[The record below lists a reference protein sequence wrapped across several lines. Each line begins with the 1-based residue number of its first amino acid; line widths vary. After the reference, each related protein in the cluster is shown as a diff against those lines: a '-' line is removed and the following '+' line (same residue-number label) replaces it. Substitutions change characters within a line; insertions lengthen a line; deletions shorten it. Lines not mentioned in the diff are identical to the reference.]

1 MKNLFRFAM
10 AVAVLFTAS
19 CAKEDIS
26 SSIGGGEVEVTFT
39 ANLADLGTRAIG
51 DGTKANEV
59 YLAIYEAGTNNA
71 LDKEIIDPTKPIDVV
86 DKKASISVV
95 LLKDKKYDLVF
106 WAQNSSLDCFELN
119 VENRYMEIDYTGAK
133 SQVEKSDAF
142 FLVRNDWQAGKDKT
156 TFDLHRPFAQLNVG
170 LSENERNKVI
180 KNGVDVEKLYSKAV
194 VEDVYNVLDLGY
206 ANPGAVSCSDD
217 FNGTV
222 TFKFAEK
229 PEEAL
234 SVSGVNYE
242 YLSMNYLLV
251 DKTNIDVTYTF
262 VEKDAEGTKYIRPY
276 YNVPLQRNY
285 RTNIVGNLLSSEYD
299 FNVIIVPG
307 FDGDNDT
314 TVEYPEEGKLENLIT
329 PNLSKKSAQI
339 ILQSDVTWTTDARI
353 GFTPLIPE
361 GAALKDLT
369 IQGGEVS
376 RAGEQPKI
384 IFNGDGVGAVRAANG
399 GTITFRNVTIVDE
412 SESYAENSWEYGY
425 LELGGKLVFE
435 DCTFVNAMMFEGT
448 EATFTNCNF
457 NSNKDS
463 EYALWVSDGDVTVS
477 ESTIEGPRGIKVH
490 EAYGSEVASVAIDK
504 CQFKGISKKPALA
517 IGDVN
522 ADTAISITNCTIDAQ
537 PGDQGLYIY
546 ETDTDVTTFNFTC
559 ENNTLVAKEESLA
572 DVVSKPGATVT
583 IPAGEYTFPTG
594 VAAGVTINAEGA
606 VFTGSSNLNINGAT
620 VIGATFSNPSGNA
633 SRSTINGTFKNCT
646 FEGSNGLR
654 YCYTGETCVFEDCVF
669 SGDVYGAHFD
679 GGDHNVTF
687 TRCQFS
693 GFNAFGS
700 EIPLLTMN
708 ECTFKSN
715 GKSGY
720 NGANL
725 WGATVMNNTI
735 FAFDG
740 QASTE
745 WIGLNAA
752 GSGKIIAL
760 NGCKALDADKNE
772 LSLLD
777 YMANYDDGYQVTING
792 VVYTLYEDGSYV
804 VNGDLVVPN
813 ADVLKTALAKDGVTN
828 IALVPGVVYEG
839 TFNVNRNVN
848 IKSVDANNKATIKG
862 RVEIR
867 SVNPTF
873 NNVKFDRNETD
884 SNNAMQ
890 TASNAL
896 QYKAV
901 VMIYGDQTNTI
912 TFEGCDF
919 YNNRGTHKSAITNVA
934 CDLVVNNCYFEGYS
948 SGIYSQA
955 NLSVTNS
962 TFNYTG
968 GNNVILSINGCGD
981 NGGKVI
987 FKNNTITNKIF
998 ALSQFLS
1005 TVGFDNG
1012 TYYFDVQGNTG
1023 AGFEYYFLNED
1034 RVANKTFADGSETF

>member
-51 DGTKANEV
+51 DGTKANQV
-59 YLAIYEAGTNNA
+59 FLAIYEAGTNNP

-86 DKKASISVV
+86 DKKASVSVV

-106 WAQNSSLDCFELN
+106 WAQNSDLDCFELN

-142 FLVRNDWQAGKDKT
+142 FLVRNNWQAGKDET
-156 TFDLHRPFAQLNVG
+156 IFELRRPFAQLNVG
-170 LSENERNKVI
+170 LSENEVSKVT
-180 KNGVDVEKLYSKAV
+180 KNGVDVEKLWSKAV
-194 VEDVYNVLDLGY
+194 VKNVANVLDLGF
-206 ANPGAVSCSDD
+206 ANPGAVRCSND
-217 FNGTV
+217 FAGEI
-222 TFKFAEK
+222 TFRSAAK
-229 PEEAL
+229 PKVAL
-234 SVSGVNYE
+234 EVSGVEYE

-262 VEKDAEGTKYIRPY
+262 EEQDAEDTDYIRPY
-276 YNVPLQRNY
+276 YNVPVQRNY

-307 FDGDNDT
+307 FLGDNDT
-314 TVEYPEEGKLENLIT
+314 TDEYPEEGKLENLIT

-339 ILQSDVTWTTDARI
+339 ILQSDVTWTTGAGI
-353 GFTPLIPE
+353 GSTPLIPD
-361 GAALKDLT
+361 GAALEDLT

-376 RAGEQPKI
+376 RAGEQPQITFK
-384 IFNGDGVGAVRAANG
+384 GAGVGAVCAANG

-412 SESYAENSWEYGY
+412 SKSYAENSWEYGY
-425 LELGGKLVFE
+425 LELGGNLVFE
-435 DCTFVNAMMFEGT
+435 NCTFVNAMMFEGDN
-448 EATFTNCNF
+448 ATFTNCNF

-463 EYALWVSDGDVTVS
+463 EYALWVSDGEVTVS
-477 ESTIEGPRGIKVH
+477 ESIIEGPRGIKVH

-522 ADTAISITNCTIDAQ
+522 AQTTISITNCTIDAQ
-537 PGDQGLYIY
+537 AGDQGLYIY
-546 ETDTDVTTFNFTC
+546 ETDTDVNTFNFTC

-594 VAAGVTINAEGA
+594 IAAGVTINAEGA

-669 SGDVYGAHFD
+669 SGNVYGVHFD

-752 GSGKIIAL
+752 GSGKVIAL

-777 YMANYDDGYQVTING
+777 YMANYDDGYQVTIDG
-792 VVYTLYEDGSYV
+792 VVYTLYDDGSYL

-813 ADVLKTALAKDGVTN
+813 ADALKTALAKDGVTN
-828 IALVPGVVYEG
+828 IALAPGVVYEG
-839 TFNVNRNVN
+839 TFNVNKTVN

-919 YNNRGTHKSAITNVA
+919 YNNNGAHKSAITNVA
-934 CDLVVNNCYFEGYS
+934 CDLVVKDCYFEGYS

-968 GNNVILSINGCGD
+968 GNNVILSINGCGEA
-981 NGGKVI
+981 GGKVI

-1005 TVGFDNG
+1005 TVGFGNG
-1012 TYYFDVQGNTG
+1012 TYQFDVQGNTG
-1023 AGFEYYFLNED
+1023 AGFEHYFLNVD